1 MLVHVFVSGIENCSW
16 RVWCQYNIIFVVSFL
31 CFSLGSKRIV
41 YFCFKSRHFT
51 EILMLALL
59 RQFVNICSVFFQY
72 VILIL
77 YCIFYCEI
85 LRILIFRK
93 VFLPTWSVHDQP
105 RDRCMITHVTST
117 WSVTWTVH
125 DHLRDLCMISHVTSI
140 W

>member
-59 RQFVNICSVFFQY
+59 RQFINICSVFFQY

-85 LRILIFRK
+85 LCILIFRK
-93 VFLPTWSVHDQP
+93 VFLPQGLLLYICWIFFAYIQYLFFILWLSLIFFSKTFWKV
-105 RDRCMITHVTST
+105 
-117 WSVTWTVH
+117 
-125 DHLRDLCMISHVTSI
+125 L
-140 W
+140 